1 MNVAELI
8 EILEGMDPEAEV
20 LIGSQENWPFE
31 YSLAGV
37 TSREEMLAAEADSD
51 EEPSYENGT
60 AGSDVF
66 LVEGQQL
73 RYGSKL
79 MWSAARR

>member
-1 MNVAELI
+1 MKVAELI
-8 EILEGMDPEAEV
+8 EILEEMAPDAEV

-37 TSREEMLAAEADSD
+37 TSREEMLDAADSD

-60 AGSDVF
+60 TGSDVF

-73 RYGSKL
+73 RYGSNL
-79 MWSAARR
+79 MWRAIRR